1 MSVSVRA
8 ANRTDRETCVRPSVA
23 QLTEH
28 NLPADPARA
37 GDGVELAFT
46 PHSLIWLLLAELD
59 GVAVGILLANQ
70 IVSVGKG
77 GYTLWV
83 EELYVV
89 PAARRRLVATAFLE
103 HLLTE
108 GRRRRV
114 RAVELEVHRGVHP
127 LSSAGI
133 SRRIS
138 PTDDLGPELRLCWD
152 HRGFGSHRRSACP

>member
-8 ANRTDRETCVRPSVA
+8 ANRTDRETCVRPLVA

-28 NLPADPARA
+28 NLPADPARV

-108 GRRRRV
+108 GRRR
-114 RAVELEVHRGVHP
+114 GV
-127 LSSAGI
+127 SRAGI
-133 SRRIS
+133 SRRTS